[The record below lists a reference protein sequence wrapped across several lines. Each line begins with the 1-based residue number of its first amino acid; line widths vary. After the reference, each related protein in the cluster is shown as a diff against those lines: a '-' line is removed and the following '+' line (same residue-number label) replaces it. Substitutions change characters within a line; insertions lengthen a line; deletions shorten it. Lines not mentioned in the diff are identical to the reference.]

1 MSKVDGEGRRDRRK
15 RERRARIYDAARR
28 LFLAQGVDATTVE
41 QIAATADIAP
51 ATFFNHFPSKRA
63 VLNEMTSE
71 VFEFLGFAIEQQ
83 LKASGGTRERLV
95 RLAAEAADGIGQ
107 SRGLAREV
115 LLELVRSTA
124 RPGDVPPYLE
134 RVHEPFAAVMAEGQE
149 RGEVRTDLDPHYL
162 AEMAVGMFNTAIT
175 NWISDPDYPI
185 EERLRRT
192 AAFIGEAVEPR
203 SAPPGRGTTGS
214 GPRSRASNRTFQPS
228 KRSNPMGI
236 DVNVDFLE
244 AEAWDESMRDRMRW
258 LRENDPVHW
267 SEKSRLFVLS
277 KFEDVNYVSKNHQLF
292 CSGGGVRPGS
302 VIKLPLIDE
311 DEPRHTQL
319 RRLINRGFTP
329 RMVRKL
335 ETAFRQI
342 ATETIDKVANK
353 GECDF
358 VEDVS
363 VPMPILLIAEMI
375 GIRREDRARFHRWSD
390 DLIAGDGNRDNP
402 EIMQRSGQALREYG
416 DYLKEIFEDR
426 RKQPQDDLV
435 SILVGARDQG
445 LIGENKYEMEIRARP
460 IDTSQI
466 ERLEQTRDLADD
478 ELVMLMVLLLV
489 AGNETT
495 RNGISGGMSLLI
507 ENPEERQKLID
518 DPSLIP
524 VAVEEMVR
532 LVSPV
537 QSFARH
543 ATQDTEL
550 RGRKIRK
557 GDIVLML
564 YPSANLDPD
573 EFEDP
578 EVFRIDRDPRHLG
591 FGVGNH
597 FCLGAN
603 LARMEMRVA
612 FQELLRRLPDME
624 YADGGPQ
631 IRPSPLVHSYT
642 HMRVRYTPEA

>member
-1 MSKVDGEGRRDRRK
+1 
-15 RERRARIYDAARR
+15 
-28 LFLAQGVDATTVE
+28 
-41 QIAATADIAP
+41 
-51 ATFFNHFPSKRA
+51 
-63 VLNEMTSE
+63 
-71 VFEFLGFAIEQQ
+71 
-83 LKASGGTRERLV
+83 
-95 RLAAEAADGIGQ
+95 
-107 SRGLAREV
+107 
-115 LLELVRSTA
+115 
-124 RPGDVPPYLE
+124 
-134 RVHEPFAAVMAEGQE
+134 MAEGQE
-149 RGEVRTDLDPHYL
+149 RGDVRADLDPHYL
-162 AEMAVGMFNTAIT
+162 AEMAVGMVNTAIT
-175 NWISDPDYPI
+175 NWISDPDYPV

-192 AAFIGEAVEPR
+192 AAFIGEAIEPR
-203 SAPPGRGTTGS
+203 SAPPERDTTAS
-214 GPRSRASNRTFQPS
+214 HSRSRASNRRFQPS
-228 KRSNPMGI
+228 KRSKPMGI
-236 DVNVDFLE
+236 DINVDFLE
-244 AEAWDESMRDRMRW
+244 AEAWDENMRDRMRW

-267 SEKSRLFVLS
+267 SERSRLWVVS
-277 KFEDVNYVSKNHQLF
+277 KFEDVNYASKNHPIF

-302 VIKLPLIDE
+302 AVKLPLIDE

-335 ETAFRQI
+335 ETAFREI
-342 ATETIDKVANK
+342 ATETIDKVAPN

-358 VEDVS
+358 VNDIS
-363 VPMPILLIAEMI
+363 VPMPLLLIAEMI
-375 GIRREDRARFHRWSD
+375 GIRPEDRERFHRWSD
-390 DLIAGDGNRDNP
+390 ALIAGDGNRGNP
-402 EIMQRSGQALREYG
+402 EIMQKSGQALREYA
-416 DYLKEIFEDR
+416 DYLKEIFEER
-426 RKQPQDDLV
+426 RKHPQDDLV
-435 SILVGARDQG
+435 SILVGAKDQG
-445 LIGENKYEMEIRARP
+445 LLGENKYETDVEVRP
-460 IDTSQI
+460 IDTSAI

-507 ENPEERQKLID
+507 ENPGERQKLID

-537 QSFARH
+537 QSFART

-550 RGRKIRK
+550 RGKKIRK

-564 YPSANLDPD
+564 YPSANLDSD

-578 EVFRIDRDPRHLG
+578 DAFKIDRDPRHLG

-612 FQELLRRLPDME
+612 FEELLRRLPDME
-624 YADGGPQ
+624 YADGGPE
-631 IRPSPLVHSYT
+631 IRPSPLVHTYL
-642 HMRVRYTPEA
+642 HMRVRYTAEA

>member
-1 MSKVDGEGRRDRRK
+1 
-15 RERRARIYDAARR
+15 
-28 LFLAQGVDATTVE
+28 
-41 QIAATADIAP
+41 
-51 ATFFNHFPSKRA
+51 
-63 VLNEMTSE
+63 
-71 VFEFLGFAIEQQ
+71 
-83 LKASGGTRERLV
+83 
-95 RLAAEAADGIGQ
+95 
-107 SRGLAREV
+107 
-115 LLELVRSTA
+115 
-124 RPGDVPPYLE
+124 
-134 RVHEPFAAVMAEGQE
+134 
-149 RGEVRTDLDPHYL
+149 
-162 AEMAVGMFNTAIT
+162 
-175 NWISDPDYPI
+175 
-185 EERLRRT
+185 
-192 AAFIGEAVEPR
+192 
-203 SAPPGRGTTGS
+203 
-214 GPRSRASNRTFQPS
+214 
-228 KRSNPMGI
+228 MGI

-244 AEAWDESMRDRMRW
+244 AEAWDETMRDRMRW

-267 SEKSRLFVLS
+267 SERSRLWVVS
-277 KFEDVNYVSKNHQLF
+277 KFEDVNYVSKNHPIF

-302 VIKLPLIDE
+302 AIKLPLIDE

-335 ETAFRQI
+335 ETAFREI
-342 ATETIDKVANK
+342 ATETIDKVAPN

-358 VEDVS
+358 VDDIS

-402 EIMQRSGQALREYG
+402 AVMQRSGQALREYG

-426 RKQPQDDLV
+426 RRQPQDDLI
-435 SILVGARDQG
+435 SILVGAKDQG
-445 LIGENKYEMEIRARP
+445 LIGENKYDMDVEVRP
-460 IDTSQI
+460 IDTSAI

-507 ENPEERQKLID
+507 ENPGERQKLIE

-524 VAVEEMVR
+524 GAVEEMVR

-550 RGRKIRK
+550 RGVKIRK

-578 EVFRIDRDPRHLG
+578 EVFRIDRDPRHLA

-612 FQELLRRLPDME
+612 FEELLRRLPDME
-624 YADGGPQ
+624 YADGGPET
-631 IRPSPLVHSYT
+631 RPSPLVRSFM